1 MRCPLCDQ
9 RTEAPGRPPAEALIF
24 CAHCG
29 SRPEERELIWF
40 LQKLAPPAPG
50 TKMLDIGPTATRLR
64 RARELFGDVRYT
76 AIDIVDPPEG
86 PAAFVPGQR
95 FLVMDVT
102 RLSFSEQA
110 FPLIL
115 APFVL
120 AEVRSD
126 YMAMSEL
133 HRCLHNDGMA
143 VLTEPIYAGKTERY
157 AEWPGR
163 TDFLPPENANR
174 PLAWAYGED
183 FFERLEAAGFF
194 VERLNLRSLAG
205 AAAEEYA
212 FRPKAELILG
222 FKYRASLLAF
232 RERLAGGGDPA

>member
-1 MRCPLCDQ
+1 MLCPLC
-9 RTEAPGRPPAEALIF
+9 RTQSRDPGPAPAEAPRL

-29 SRPEERELIWF
+29 SRPEDRELTWF
-40 LQKLAPPAPG
+40 LQSLAPPEPG
-50 TKMLDIGPTATRLR
+50 TKLLDIGPPEARLR
-64 RARELFGDVRYT
+64 QARHLFPGLRYT
-76 AIDIVDPPEG
+76 AIDHDPREG
-86 PAAFVPGQR
+86 ESAAFTPGQR

-102 RLSFSEQA
+102 RLAFSDQA

-126 YMAMSEL
+126 YAAMWEL

-143 VLTEPIYAGKTERY
+143 VLTEPLITTKTKRF
-157 AEWPGR
+157 AEWEGQAAS
-163 TDFLPPENANR
+163 LPPESRNR

-194 VERLNLRSLAG
+194 VERLDLRALAG
-205 AAAEEYA
+205 AERAREYA
-212 FRPKAELILG
+212 FREVPELILG
-222 FKYRASLLAF
+222 FKYGEAAAKF
-232 RERLAGGGDPA
+232 RDRLKPKEEP